1 MTTLELKKL
10 IREEAK
16 KIIAEN
22 KIKSNK
28 LGEDSMQVALKRT
41 IRESAKKK
49 AVARK
54 RRLNEITVNPDPN
67 KKMSGSNKWNF
78 DAFAKECPVVLTSDY
93 EGDWMEENPNWDE
106 DFIPLQNYLYANYV
120 DGVDFGLMI
129 GMGDDIFNALAIK
142 NPKILQDPTVKK
154 YVKKAMSY
162 GGLEFEKGSM

>member
-10 IREEAK
+10 IREEAR
-16 KIIAEN
+16 KIVAEN

-28 LGEDSMQVALKRT
+28 LEEDSMQVALKKT

-49 AVARK
+49 AIAGK

-67 KKMSGSNKWNF
+67 KKMSGSSKWNF
-78 DAFAKECPVVLTSDY
+78 DAFAKECPVVLTSEY
-93 EGDWMEENPNWDE
+93 EGDWMEENPNWDK
-106 DFIPLQNYLYANYV
+106 DFIPLQNYLYAKYV

-129 GMGDDIFNALAIK
+129 GMGDDIFNALAIR

-162 GGLEFEKGSM
+162 GGLELEKGSM